1 MSVRDLARAH
11 VAALGHQQRPSCP
24 NGTALEVSQ
33 RDKRPISPQYQK
45 DKLSHDVGTAG
56 QLRPGGTL
64 RQAGTN
70 RTLGTDG
77 TLGAEGTPVGFGAA
91 DYAERAAIMEADAGM
106 PFEWADT
113 FAAISQ
119 ASPPG
124 DFTPERWQG
133 VLDGMLRFCDEWA
146 GRAAALGWQPHE
158 IFSLDLVTPQAR
170 LDRRGLGLLL
180 SNNAWVVAL
189 DDCGADI
196 LTPAGSRQ
204 RYYREPR

>member
-77 TLGAEGTPVGFGAA
+77 TLGQRGRLSASTLPTMPSAP
-91 DYAERAAIMEADAGM
+91 RSWKRMPDAVRMG
-106 PFEWADT
+106 
-113 FAAISQ
+113 
-119 ASPPG
+119 
-124 DFTPERWQG
+124 
-133 VLDGMLRFCDEWA
+133 
-146 GRAAALGWQPHE
+146 
-158 IFSLDLVTPQAR
+158 
-170 LDRRGLGLLL
+170 
-180 SNNAWVVAL
+180 
-189 DDCGADI
+189 
-196 LTPAGSRQ
+196 
-204 RYYREPR
+204 